1 MEIKKEGQTFFKG
14 MHRDFSPAFQ
24 PEDTYRDATNVELT
38 GAGEQMII
46 NQIKSSLN
54 LKSKVLNSGA
64 GAVGSVNIL
73 GYTVAKAKISGAS
86 KDGFVVYSYVDDGS
100 GTEWHGIYFF
110 AQDGNFADGTIHTI
124 YEGTDLNFTATGS
137 IDSFFTEDRENK
149 SVYFTDFTNTIR
161 KIQMDDSVWIYS
173 SASQMNV
180 ISDASSAMKM
190 TIDSLGND
198 GTLLAGTYQLAY
210 RLKNTSTSPDS
221 YTKWST
227 FTNPVAIIPLSYT
240 SGTTVNYYGGAVG
253 QQTPRSINYSISLSS
268 GETTDYNEIEI
279 AVVKNNDGTY
289 VQQQVAYVN
298 TISQSLTGG
307 VSGVLTGT
315 YKGTESEYELDIDEI
330 TAPDAPVETVKTI
343 VEKDNRLLAGNIK
356 YFNRRIADDEVN
368 VIEAKT
374 IRRMVDYEDPMNTNR
389 YRGYFR
395 DEVYRFGV
403 TYHDEYGNWSPVK
416 PLNFSDFSANRPK
429 SLTPTTGSIST
440 GKIDYN
446 ANTIT
451 ITRGSNWPT
460 GTTGYTEGESVLC
473 GMTASGIT
481 FTFETEIVS
490 VSTTTLVIMC
500 PANILAPYPLLTGVT
515 GTASLV
521 PIKGNAYN
529 HSSDQ
534 FSWKFPKREHLGV
547 TSTGSNEFGPY
558 SLLAATGT
566 DETYKC
572 LPQALGLKLIIE
584 AHPEWARGMAVVRMD
599 RDRDILYQT
608 PLIPASLYVGVST
621 PGKYATGTNV
631 DYTAT
636 NGIGELDYLGPKSL
650 KMGAAR
656 NMEVLTPNAASG
668 ILTVSLSIT
677 SQGSIQLP
685 TYQGINTIPENRMLW
700 KKAFAPAVDYVYNSA
715 GSPLV
720 KTPDLVTMNVDIV
733 DVCGFTLSSLTPITP
748 TITYTFADGNNRASV
763 SNPTGYVEARV
774 YSCLDHKQHWYP
786 NNYIN
791 MRTYTATGVAAGVA
805 GFSNT
810 YRRKIQE
817 SFLQVNGIQTASFV
831 GSQKAADVITSL
843 SSTGTPIAFGFYT
856 RTLLNLNSLST
867 TELILPITNG
877 QSAILLKS
885 KEQASANPG
894 GVSRNAVNYLVGGTE
909 LTSQQKGPGSIMD
922 MTDTGTVALFTTN
935 IENQRSMAI
944 SLNQAIDD
952 PLYLITANYCPLSAG
967 QFGYIPRDTTNTGR
981 TGTFA
986 SVAFAQYLDNFNLVS
1001 TGKQLRNGLIYN
1013 NPFMNCTW
1021 NGSYTYNSATGG
1033 LFNNNAYL
1041 PSYPRQQMVTGTTG
1055 ASYSFAPIENVDGG
1069 VEFSFTG
1076 TTGSVSASY
1085 DQYSNPTQD
1094 LHQAL
1099 YVANLRA
1106 GKTDSRYG
1114 NPNQIQE
1121 YIDTGAYASITSTNQ
1136 TVSLEVWGGD
1146 CFISKYRYKVN
1157 DEYNVPGYYLPT
1169 ASGTGGFDFDIRGC
1183 CESLDN
1189 NAFPRGPSRVF
1200 KTGTKVS
1207 PEYIEMYTEGEA
1219 NAFYNSDKDR
1229 FPYYNLTGAT
1239 SGTVSHYQAPAFY
1252 NYNFGYS
1259 IENFPKKFFS
1269 ENRLVSISGNY
1280 PARLIYS
1287 DVRSADLNQDGFSR
1301 FRAPNF
1307 FDMDEKYGKVTKI
1320 ALLNDNEP
1328 IIGQDDSISL
1338 LYVNK
1343 SLTTLQDNQTLSVQG
1358 GTYISDNT
1366 PPKYLTTNYGVEL
1379 IRCMIPTENGVYALD
1394 TKRGVLMNIL
1404 DGVKIVSLSRMEQYF
1419 RENYSETYVPWL
1431 EHTIQ
1436 MSYDKV
1442 DKVLYIIGALSDDE
1456 NPFSNKDT
1464 INWLSYGVKLD
1475 AFMANLDWSINGE
1488 GHGGKLGNRP
1498 LYIFDLNGS
1507 TYMLQTHSANQT
1519 HDVVD
1524 LHVNQWKGDN
1534 DYLKLLTG
1542 NHIQTVDANIEY
1554 VFNKNVN
1561 EPKVLDVVGIN
1572 SQSLFSQFN
1581 ISAYNDS
1588 SNLAATTTGNQTT
1601 GTANITSRLGMSST
1615 NVIRDSSSNK
1625 RLVGAYHTI
1634 KLWFNNTT
1642 SAINLRSAVNQFRK
1656 VFR

>member
-54 LKSKVLNSGA
+54 LQSQELNSGA
-64 GAVGSVNIL
+64 GTVGSVNIL
-73 GYTVAKAKISGAS
+73 GYTVAKAKIGGAS
-86 KDGFVVYSYVDDGS
+86 KDGFVVYSYVDNGS

-110 AQDGNFADGTIHTI
+110 AQNGSFADGTIYPICTAS
-124 YEGTDLNFTATGS
+124 DLNFTATGS

-161 KIQMDDSVWIYS
+161 KIEMDDAAWTQYTT
-173 SASQMNV
+173 AAKLNV
-180 ISDASSAMKM
+180 ISDASSAMRM
-190 TIDSLGND
+190 TITSLGNS
-198 GTLLAGTYQLAY
+198 GSLLAGTYQLAY
-210 RLKNTSTSPDS
+210 RLKQTTVPNV

-253 QQTPRSINYSISLSS
+253 QQTSRSINYSISLSS
-268 GETTDYNEIEI
+268 GETSADYDRIEI
-279 AVVKNNDGTY
+279 AVVKNNDGTF
-289 VQQQVAYVN
+289 VQQLVAYVSELTN
-298 TISQSLTGG
+298 TNTGTTT
-307 VSGVLTGT
+307 LTGT
-315 YKGTESEYELDIDEI
+315 YTGNEAEYELDIDEI

-368 VIEAKT
+368 IIEAKT

-416 PLNFSDFSANRPK
+416 PLNFSSFGASIPK
-429 SLTPTTGSIST
+429 TAVTTFGTIAT
-440 GKIDYN
+440 GGVDYN
-446 ANTIT
+446 ANTIE
-451 ITRGSNWPT
+451 ITCSGGGNWPT
-460 GTTGYTEGESVLC
+460 STTTGYVAGESVSCTL
-473 GMTASGIT
+473 T
-481 FTFETEIVS
+481 FGSTILSFETEIAS
-490 VSTTTLVIMC
+490 ISTTRMFIMV
-500 PANILAPYPLLTGVT
+500 PGETFAPYPSFTGVT
-515 GTASLV
+515 GTGSFIPL
-521 PIKGNAYN
+521 KGNAYN

-534 FSWKFPKREHLGV
+534 FSWKFPKREHLG
-547 TSTGSNEFGPY
+547 STNTGTTGTFGTFEYGTY
-558 SLLAATGT
+558 SLLAATGAG
-566 DETYKC
+566 ETYKC
-572 LPQALGLKLIIE
+572 LPQALGLGLDVSG
-584 AHPEWARGMAVVRMD
+584 HPEWARGMAIVRMD
-599 RDRDILYQT
+599 RDKDILYQT
-608 PLIPASLYVGVST
+608 PIIPASLYVGVNT
-621 PGKYATGTNV
+621 PGKYVTGTSI

-636 NGIGELDYLGPKSL
+636 NGIGELDYLGPKCL

-656 NMEVLTPNAASG
+656 NMEVLTPNALSG
-668 ILTVSLSIT
+668 SVELSIT
-677 SQGSIQLP
+677 GQATYHLP
-685 TYQGINTIPENRMLW
+685 VYQGINTIPENRMLW

-715 GSPLV
+715 GSPLI

-748 TITYTFADGNNRASV
+748 TVTYTFTDGNNRASY
-763 SNPTGYVEARV
+763 SYPTGSRYVEARV

-786 NNYIN
+786 NNSIN
-791 MRTYTATGVAAGVA
+791 MRTYIVA
-805 GFSNT
+805 GIAGSGTAVNT

-831 GSQKAADVITSL
+831 GSQKYNDVTGSL
-843 SSTGTPIAFGFYT
+843 ASTGISYGYYT

-867 TELILPITNG
+867 TSLIIPITKG
-877 QSAILLKS
+877 QSAILLNS
-885 KEQASANPG
+885 PEYASSNIG
-894 GVSRNAVNYLVGGTE
+894 GVARNGVNYLVGGTE
-909 LTSQQKGPGSIMD
+909 LTSQQKGNSIID
-922 MTDTGTVALFTTN
+922 MTDTGSVALFTTN
-935 IENQRSMAI
+935 VENQRSLAI
-944 SLNQAIDD
+944 SLSQPLDD

-967 QFGYIPRDTTNTGR
+967 QFGYIPRDVSNTGR
-981 TGTFA
+981 VNTFA
-986 SVAFAQYLDNFNLVS
+986 SVAFAQHLNNFSLSS
-1001 TGKQLRNGLIYN
+1001 TGNQLRNGLIYN

-1021 NGSYTYNSATGG
+1021 NGSYATTNVSP
-1033 LFNNNAYL
+1033 NNVAYV
-1041 PSYPRQQMVTGTTG
+1041 PSFPRKTITGFIYGTT
-1055 ASYSFAPIENVDGG
+1055 YVFAPIENSDGG
-1069 VEFSFTG
+1069 IEFQFTG
-1076 TTGSVSASY
+1076 TTGSIDSAFN
-1085 DQYSNPTQD
+1085 QYSNTTGDIQ
-1094 LHQAL
+1094 QAL
-1099 YVANLRA
+1099 YVANIRE
-1106 GKTDSRYG
+1106 GKSDSRYG
-1114 NPNQIQE
+1114 NPNQTQE
-1121 YIDTGAYASITSTNQ
+1121 YIYTGAYSAITGISQRVN
-1136 TVSLEVWGGD
+1136 LEVWGGD

-1157 DEYNVPGYYLPT
+1157 DEYNVPAYYLPT
-1169 ASGTGGFDFDIRGC
+1169 PSGTGGFDFDIRGC
-1183 CESLDN
+1183 CESLN
-1189 NAFPRGPSRVF
+1189 PLRGPSRVF
-1200 KTGTKVS
+1200 KTGAKTS

-1239 SGTVSHYQAPAFY
+1239 AGTVGHYQADAFY

-1301 FRAPNF
+1301 FRALNF

-1379 IRCMIPTENGVYALD
+1379 IRCMIPTENGVYVLD

-1442 DKVLYIIGALSDDE
+1442 DKVLYIMGALSDAE
-1456 NPFSNKDT
+1456 NPFDNEDT

-1475 AFMANLDWSINGE
+1475 AFMSNLDWSVPN
-1488 GHGGKLGNRP
+1488 GHGGKIGNRP

-1519 HDVVD
+1519 HDVID